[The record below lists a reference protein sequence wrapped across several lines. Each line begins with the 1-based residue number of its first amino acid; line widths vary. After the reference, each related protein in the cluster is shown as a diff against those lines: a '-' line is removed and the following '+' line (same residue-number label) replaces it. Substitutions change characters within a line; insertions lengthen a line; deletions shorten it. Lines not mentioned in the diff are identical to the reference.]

1 MAASADQIGLL
12 DEFRLLVQETHGYHT
27 EPEIRAALTEVS
39 ANLELLAHRLR
50 SSERF
55 VLAVIG
61 LSNVGKSTLLNAL
74 LGHDLAPRRNGP
86 WTAAPIEFERGERWE
101 VALLQ
106 RNSIR
111 RDHQVCESATEVHE
125 RLEALAAGNGS
136 EISQRVK
143 KVVVKAPIELL
154 SDGLV
159 LADTPGFGAAQSGAA
174 SNSHAAALQEYLQRE
189 VSQVFWVVL
198 AEQGI
203 GKTEKAFHDEHLA
216 SVCHDILITG
226 AEDWDARDRS
236 RFEERF
242 RPFFGNRAPRMHWIS
257 GLRGLEARQAGDAQ
271 ALEASGIAR
280 LEHTIRNL
288 AKVDVTQAL
297 KAEAGDMAAFFQ
309 AYRDARRRPLKDW
322 WRPDSWQRWLRR
334 APDSSGLKDE
344 LVEQLHQRSP

>member
-1 MAASADQIGLL
+1 MSASADQAGLL
-12 DEFRLLVQETHGYHT
+12 DEFRILVQETHGYHT
-27 EPEIRAALTEVS
+27 EPEIRAALTELS
-39 ANLELLAHRLR
+39 ANLDLLAHRLR

-101 VALLQ
+101 VAML
-106 RNSIR
+106 RRDSIR
-111 RDHQVCESATEVHE
+111 RDHHVCETAAEVQV
-125 RLEALAAGNGS
+125 RLGAMAAGSGG
-136 EISQRVK
+136 EASQRVK
-143 KVVVKAPIELL
+143 KVVVRAPIELL

-159 LADTPGFGAAQSGAA
+159 LADTPGFGAAQTGAA
-174 SNSHAAALQEYLQRE
+174 GNSHALALQDYLQRE

-216 SVCHDILITG
+216 GVCHDILITG
-226 AEDWDARDRS
+226 AEDWDARDRI

-257 GLRGLEARQAGDAQ
+257 GLRGLEARQAGDAL
-271 ALEASGIAR
+271 ALEASGIAA

-288 AKVDVTQAL
+288 AKVDVKHAL
-297 KAEAGDMAAFFQ
+297 HAEAGDVVAFFK
-309 AYRDARRRPLKDW
+309 AYRDASRRRLKDW
-322 WRPDSWQRWLRR
+322 WRPDSWQRWLQR
-334 APDSSGLKDE
+334 APVCNGLKED
-344 LVEQLHQRSP
+344 LAEQLCQVRA